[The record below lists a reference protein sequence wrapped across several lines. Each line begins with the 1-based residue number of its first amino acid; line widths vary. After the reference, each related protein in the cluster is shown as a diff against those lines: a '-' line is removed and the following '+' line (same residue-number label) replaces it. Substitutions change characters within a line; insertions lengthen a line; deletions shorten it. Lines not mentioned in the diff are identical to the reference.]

1 MTGAHADGGIV
12 SEQPAALSAAGS
24 APIAGRDLSVQS
36 TAPSIW
42 WLAWRRF
49 LRHRAGVIALAIVI
63 IEVAIAVSAPLFI
76 PQRLAIDPN
85 PLHLLQR
92 PSTDHWLGTDEVG
105 RDIFARLIYASRI
118 SLTIG
123 FLAAVTAIVVGT
135 AAGSLAGY
143 FGGWLD
149 NALMRVADAMLSI
162 PSLFFLIVLSVTLG
176 PSVRTMVIVIGL
188 LSWME
193 LARIIRANVLS
204 LRRREFVEAA
214 QTIGARPAAVIARHI
229 LPNTLAPIV
238 VAATLGVGNALL
250 TEASVSYLGL
260 GVQPPQPSWGN
271 MLYNAQSYFFNAPWI
286 TLYPGLMILI
296 TVLCINFV
304 GDGLRDALDPRL
316 KER

>member
-1 MTGAHADGGIV
+1 MNTSLAVPSASTLPGAQRPEA
-12 SEQPAALSAAGS
+12 
-24 APIAGRDLSVQS
+24 R
-36 TAPSIW
+36 SIW
-42 WLAWRRF
+42 AEAWRRF
-49 LRHRAGVIALAIVI
+49 RRHRAGLVALVVLTLELLLALFAPVLIPRDLAI
-63 IEVAIAVSAPLFI
+63 AP
-76 PQRLAIDPN
+76 DPLN
-85 PLHLLQR
+85 MLR
-92 PSTDHWLGTDEVG
+92 PPSGEHWLGTDEVG
-105 RDIFARLIYASRI
+105 RDILARLVYASRI

-123 FLAAVTAIVVGT
+123 FLAIVVAVVVGT
-135 AAGSLAGY
+135 TLGAVAGY
-143 FGGWLD
+143 LGGAVD
-149 NALMRVADAMLSI
+149 NLVMRLTDAMLSI

-204 LRRREFVEAA
+204 IKRREFVEAA
-214 QTIGARPAAVIARHI
+214 HTIGARGPAIVVRHI

-250 TEASVSYLGL
+250 TEATVSYLGL

-286 TLYPGLMILI
+286 TLYPGVMILV

-304 GDGLRDALDPRL
+304 GDGLRDALDPRT
-316 KER
+316 KDR

>member
-1 MTGAHADGGIV
+1 MITD
-12 SEQPAALSAAGS
+12 
-24 APIAGRDLSVQS
+24 
-36 TAPSIW
+36 APSIW
-42 WLAWRRF
+42 LLAWRRF
-49 LRHRAGVIALAIVI
+49 RRHKAGLVGLVVVLVEIAIAL
-63 IEVAIAVSAPLFI
+63 SAPVLI
-76 PQRLAIDPN
+76 PRDLAIDPN
-85 PLHLLQR
+85 PLNILQG
-92 PSTDHWLGTDEVG
+92 PSAAHWLGTDEVG

-123 FLAAVTAIVVGT
+123 FLAVAMAIVVGT
-135 AAGSLAGY
+135 SVGSMAGY

-149 NALMRVADAMLSI
+149 NVLMRVSDAMLSI
-162 PSLFFLIVLSVTLG
+162 PTLFFLIVLSVTLG

-204 LRRREFVEAA
+204 LKRREFVEAA
-214 QTIGARPAAVIARHI
+214 RTIGARGPAVIMRHI

-250 TEASVSYLGL
+250 VEASVSYLGL
-260 GVQPPQPSWGN
+260 GVQPPDPSWGN
-271 MLYNAQSYFFNAPWI
+271 MLYNAQSYVFNAPWI
-286 TLYPGLMILI
+286 TLYPGLMILL

-304 GDGLRDALDPRL
+304 GDGLRDALDPRM

>member
-1 MTGAHADGGIV
+1 V
-12 SEQPAALSAAGS
+12 SERANAIAVATPVGS
-24 APIAGRDLSVQS
+24 VRLGRADRERAPNVWL
-36 TAPSIW
+36 
-42 WLAWRRF
+42 LAWRRF
-49 LRHRAGVIALAIVI
+49 RRHKAGLVALVVLILEVFAALA
-63 IEVAIAVSAPLFI
+63 APVLI
-76 PQRLAIDPN
+76 PRELAIDPS
-85 PLHLLQR
+85 PLNILQS
-92 PSTDHWLGTDEVG
+92 PSGEHWLGTDEVG

-118 SLTIG
+118 SLSIG
-123 FLAAVTAIVVGT
+123 FLAVVVAIIVGT
-135 AAGSLAGY
+135 SVGALAGY
-143 FGGWLD
+143 FGGWFD
-149 NALMRVADAMLSI
+149 NALMRVTDAILSI
-162 PSLFFLIVLSVTLG
+162 PALFFLIVLSVTLG
-176 PSVRTMVIVIGL
+176 PSVRTMIVVIGL

-204 LRRREFVEAA
+204 LKRREFVEAA
-214 QTIGARPAAVIARHI
+214 RTMGARSERIIRRHI

-286 TLYPGLMILI
+286 TLYPGIMILI

-316 KER
+316 KNQ

>member
-1 MTGAHADGGIV
+1 VLILEV
-12 SEQPAALSAAGS
+12 L
-24 APIAGRDLSVQS
+24 V
-36 TAPSIW
+36 
-42 WLAWRRF
+42 
-49 LRHRAGVIALAIVI
+49 ALA
-63 IEVAIAVSAPLFI
+63 APVLI
-76 PQRLAIDPN
+76 PRELAIDPS
-85 PLHLLQR
+85 PLNILQS
-92 PSTDHWLGTDEVG
+92 PSGEHWLGTDEVG

-118 SLTIG
+118 SLSIG
-123 FLAAVTAIVVGT
+123 FLAVVVAIIVGT
-135 AAGSLAGY
+135 SVGALAGY
-143 FGGWLD
+143 FGGWFD
-149 NALMRVADAMLSI
+149 NALMRVTDAILSI
-162 PSLFFLIVLSVTLG
+162 PALFFLIVLSVTLG
-176 PSVRTMVIVIGL
+176 PSVRTMIVVIGL

-204 LRRREFVEAA
+204 LKRREFVEAA
-214 QTIGARPAAVIARHI
+214 RTMGARSERIIRRHI

-286 TLYPGLMILI
+286 TLYPGIMILI

-316 KER
+316 KNQ